1 MQNKATATHGSTRV
15 SIRGSYD
22 WIWGMGRAQALQFRA
37 LKNGCSVELV
47 GRCMVVDE
55 PVGLLQWHDWFNLGI
70 R

>member
-1 MQNKATATHGSTRV
+1 
-15 SIRGSYD
+15 
-22 WIWGMGRAQALQFRA
+22 MGHAQALQFRV